1 MNEIENAKFL
11 MSIDDHSANRTLA
24 DLLPGQSGVVKE
36 LHSQGPERRRMMD
49 LGMVPG
55 TVITAE
61 MNSPLGDPV
70 AYRVRGALVALRRE
84 QARLVLITDT
94 PIEGENQRP

>member
-1 MNEIENAKFL
+1 MD
-11 MSIDDHSANRTLA
+11 SSNRKTLA
-24 DLLPGQSGVVKE
+24 DLRPGESGIVTE
-36 LHSQGPERRRMMD
+36 LHSQGPVRRRMMD

-55 TVITAE
+55 TVITVE

-84 QARLVLITDT
+84 QARLVLITDA
-94 PIEGENQRP
+94 PIEGENHQL

>member
-1 MNEIENAKFL
+1 MTNNNQIQPY
-11 MSIDDHSANRTLA
+11 TLA
-24 DLLPGQSGVVKE
+24 DLKPGQAGNVTE

-49 LGMVPG
+49 LGIVPG

-61 MNSPLGDPV
+61 MSSPLGDPV

-84 QARLVLITDT
+84 QADLVLITEA
-94 PIEGENQRP
+94 PIEGDNENS

>member
-1 MNEIENAKFL
+1 MF
-11 MSIDDHSANRTLA
+11 MSTNPSTTNRTLA
-24 DLLPGQSGVVKE
+24 DLSAGQAGLVTG

-49 LGMVPG
+49 LGIVPG
-55 TVITAE
+55 TRITVE

-84 QARLVLITDT
+84 QARLVLIADA
-94 PIEGENQRP
+94 PIAEENQER

>member
-1 MNEIENAKFL
+1 MSDSKNVKFAMNATDR
-11 MSIDDHSANRTLA
+11 STNRTLA
-24 DLLPGQSGVVKE
+24 DLLPGQSGVVRE
-36 LHSQGPERRRMMD
+36 LRSQGPERRRMMD

-55 TVITAE
+55 TVIVVE

-84 QARLVLITDT
+84 QARLVLIADT
-94 PIEGENQRP
+94 PIKGENQQP

>member
-1 MNEIENAKFL
+1 
-11 MSIDDHSANRTLA
+11 MSTDPSTTNRTLA
-24 DLLPGQSGVVKE
+24 DLSAGQAGMVTG

-49 LGMVPG
+49 LGIVPG
-55 TVITAE
+55 TRITVE

-84 QARLVLITDT
+84 QARLVLIADA
-94 PIEGENQRP
+94 PIAEENQES

>member
-1 MNEIENAKFL
+1 MDASTNSNTRPQ
-11 MSIDDHSANRTLA
+11 HTLA
-24 DLLPGQSGVVKE
+24 DLQPGESGIVVA

-55 TVITAE
+55 THITAE

-70 AYRVRGALVALRRE
+70 AYRVRGALVALRQE
-84 QARLVLITDT
+84 QARLVWITDALT
-94 PIEGENQRP
+94 DGEA